1 MEMIDAPSSR
11 ERPMTPSRR
20 HDIDALRVLLFGLL
34 ILYHVAMLYVT
45 EWEFHLKS
53 HYLADWLQAPMLLV
67 NRWRMPLLFVISGIA
82 LRFVRRDGR
91 WAMLTGR
98 TRRVL
103 VPLVFGILV
112 VVPIQPYC
120 QGVTNHLVEPGFGQF
135 LLRYYRF
142 QPWPK
147 GAFDGWQYGFTWNH
161 LWYLAYLWVYS
172 LVLIAA
178 LPLLESRAGR
188 ALRRAIVGLRGGWLL
203 VLPAVPKVVALV
215 TLGDDHPATNN
226 LVDDWYQHALYF
238 SYFLLG
244 WFIAT
249 DEGLWTELKA
259 MRRRTLV
266 LAACSGLAY
275 VVIVRYLLADDES
288 GWPLQTVRV
297 LSGFNTWI
305 WIATLLGWSATLLDR
320 PFRWLP
326 YATEAVLPWYMLHQ
340 SIIIAVA
347 YLLIPMNVGPV
358 LEPLVIIAATVFGCA
373 VLHEYVIRRNRVM
386 RTMFGLKP
394 LIAGTIDR
402 PGSRTRPRTD
412 IRAS

>member
-1 MEMIDAPSSR
+1 MP
-11 ERPMTPSRR
+11 PSRR

-34 ILYHVAMLYVT
+34 ILYHVGMLYVT
-45 EWEFHLKS
+45 GWEYHLKS
-53 HYLADWLQAPMLLV
+53 HHLADWLQAPMLLV

-82 LRFVRRDGR
+82 LHFVHASGR
-91 WAMLTGR
+91 WAMLAGR

-142 QPWPK
+142 HPWPR

-172 LVLIAA
+172 LVLIGAST
-178 LPLLESRAGR
+178 LLESRAGL

-203 VLPAVPKVVALV
+203 VLPALPKIVALV
-215 TLGDDHPATNN
+215 TLGDRYPPTND
-226 LVDDWYQHALYF
+226 LVHDWYQHALYF
-238 SYFLLG
+238 SYFLFG
-244 WFIAT
+244 WFIAV
-249 DEGLWTELKA
+249 DDGLWAELKA

-266 LAACSGLAY
+266 LAVWSGLAY
-275 VVIVRYLLADDES
+275 VSIVLHVVTDETD
-288 GWPLQTVRV
+288 GWPLQAVRV

-305 WIATLLGWSATLLDR
+305 WIATLLGWSAALLDR

-340 SIIIAVA
+340 SIIIGVA
-347 YLLIPMNVGPV
+347 YLLIPMNLGPV
-358 LEPLVIIAATVFGCA
+358 LEPFIVIAATVCGCA
-373 VLHEYVIRRNRVM
+373 ALHEYVIRRIPVT
-386 RTMFGLKP
+386 RTLFGLKP
-394 LIAGTIDR
+394 LTAGTVDR
-402 PGSRTRPRTD
+402 PGSRTRLRTD